1 MEKLLFFVFTV
12 AVLILASNDVNAQR
26 IEDRFELGIRINSND
41 NPFSAAFD
49 GIYSISKGRR
59 IHGNLGIGD
68 GGIGVDLIHDW
79 VFSFDG
85 DRRLQ
90 FYPGIG
96 GNIYFINDDII
107 LGVVGELGLEYRFS
121 IPLTLGIDYR
131 PAFNIVPDADAVNN
145 GVGVNVRYRF

>member
-1 MEKLLFFVFTV
+1 MKKLLFLIFTLT
-12 AVLILASNDVNAQR
+12 AILIAGNDANAQK
-26 IEDRFELGIRINSND
+26 IEDRFELGIRINSDD

-49 GIYSISKGRR
+49 GVYSLSKGRR

-85 DRRLQ
+85 NRRLL

-96 GNIYFINDDII
+96 GNLYFINDDIVI
-107 LGVVGELGLEYRFS
+107 GVVGELGLEYRFS

-131 PAFNIVPDADAVNN
+131 PAFNILPDTDAVSN
-145 GVGVNVRYRF
+145 GVGVNIRYRF